1 MPYKCAALNCALQLT
16 VEQKNCNPDDSNEE
30 IMFQISIHGQ
40 CIPLEESDRL
50 GQWLQKIH

>member
-1 MPYKCAALNCALQLT
+1 MPYECAALDCRT
-16 VEQKNCNPDDSNEE
+16 KCNPDDNNEE
-30 IMFQISIHGQ
+30 IMFQISMHVQ